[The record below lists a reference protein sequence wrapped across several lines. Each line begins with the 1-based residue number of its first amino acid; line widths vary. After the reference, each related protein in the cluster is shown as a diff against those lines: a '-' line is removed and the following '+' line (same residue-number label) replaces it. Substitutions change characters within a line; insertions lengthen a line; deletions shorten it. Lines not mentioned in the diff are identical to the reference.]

1 FDVETTH
8 NVALVTKRG
17 DYLSVIRIGGM
28 KRMATRKDIERLSE
42 ALRVE
47 LSGTLENKGHAI
59 VGWYLSDPE
68 MAEREIERVSL
79 ASCRRVGREL
89 GLDLGDLL
97 DERACLWS
105 KTMRWEASCL
115 ILWTRRAVLTKEEV
129 KQMKEERAQ
138 AARRCPSIGEAQRF
152 FMRCELMAAHHDGF
166 VSRVAQALRGI
177 DVSATEMSA
186 REALTL
192 AREAVYRETAGSDWK
207 PVLIGDRV
215 MARMP
220 EDDFKK

>member
-1 FDVETTH
+1 MNTVSRLLAGLSLALRQPLEGYFDVETTH
-8 NVALVTKRG
+8 NDALVTKRG

-28 KRMATRKDIERLSE
+28 KRMATRKDVERLAE

-79 ASCRRVGREL
+79 GSCRKVGREL
-89 GLDLGDLL
+89 GLDFSDLL
-97 DERACLWS
+97 NERARLWA

-115 ILWTRRAVLTKEEV
+115 ILWTRRAVLSKEEV

-138 AARRCPSIGEAQRF
+138 SARQCPSIGAAQRF
-152 FMRCELMAAHHDGF
+152 FMRSEIMAAHHDGF

-177 DVSATEMSA
+177 DVSAP
-186 REALTL
+186 R
-192 AREAVYRETAGSDWK
+192 
-207 PVLIGDRV
+207 
-215 MARMP
+215 
-220 EDDFKK
+220 